1 MVEKP
6 KHREAGLTPFEYAT
20 AERKGKLEKQNLAE
34 LKNKM
39 HQIKPSDMKQVRI
52 LDKQGGESVEKAKE
66 SMKLREEAERNTL
79 RKREHKSLMKSL
91 TLAQKSTASMGKF
104 DRKLSKEPEAPAS
117 QKVEKK
123 KSNKGLFELERDR
136 GQEKQ
141 RNMKVLD
148 FMQRKRDQE
157 EGGKVNAN
165 LSGQKVKTAL
175 SRAKKHKTGKRN

>member
-1 MVEKP
+1 
-6 KHREAGLTPFEYAT
+6 
-20 AERKGKLEKQNLAE
+20 
-34 LKNKM
+34 
-39 HQIKPSDMKQVRI
+39 MKQVRI

-66 SMKLREEAERNTL
+66 SMKLREEADRNTL

-91 TLAQKSTASMGKF
+91 TLAQKATASMGKF
-104 DRKLSKEPEAPAS
+104 DRKLNKEPDAPAS
-117 QKVEKK
+117 QKIEKK

-165 LSGQKVKTAL
+165 LSGQKVKSAL